1 MACQVSV
8 IITAYNAQEYL
19 AQCLDSIRNQTLRDI
34 QIICVDDGSTD
45 RTPEILDQYAAL
57 DSRIIA
63 VHQKNGGAGAARNHG
78 LTYATGEYLSILDA
92 DDFYEPDMLET
103 AYRLATENQADIAV
117 FRCDLYREATDTF
130 APCEFSIHN
139 RLLPQKSPFAA
150 TDVQQDVFKLFV
162 GWAWDKLFRRSFV
175 EQYHLRFQEQRT
187 TNDMLFVFSAMLL
200 AQRIVTTQQVLAH
213 HRQAEGTLSVTREKS
228 WMCFYNA
235 LTALRS
241 NMQQWGIYSRFEQD
255 FINYCLHF
263 SLWNLNTLKEPT
275 HTLLYNKLRE
285 EWFADLGIQD
295 HPQEYFYHRG
305 EYNQYRDIHRYTSAQ
320 LKRVQ
325 EKRRKQAQSG
335 NVLLR
340 GIRCLQE
347 NGIGYTLRNIQHKIT
362 GRFHH

>member
-130 APCEFSIHN
+130 APCNYSIHN
-139 RLLPQKSPFAA
+139 NLLPQKSPFAA

>member
-45 RTPEILDQYAAL
+45 RTPEILDKYAAL

-325 EKRRKQAQSG
+325 EKRRKQAQSR
-335 NVLLR
+335 NILMR

>member
-19 AQCLDSIRNQTLRDI
+19 AQCLDCIRNQTLKDI

-130 APCEFSIHN
+130 APCNYSIHN
-139 RLLPQKSPFAA
+139 NLLPQKSPFAA

-335 NVLLR
+335 NVSLR